1 MNVGNEKL
9 KKLDLSSSFGSEDL
23 EEVLDL
29 PLADLESMIDLL
41 HATLVKSKLLPKDF
55 PKPNI
60 DFEGLKFLIITLCDE
75 FLLEVDVPIMT
86 THCTSGNQLVVEEVK
101 EEKEKTDPDEDFL
114 SKIFNAKSSVSLS
127 EKDCKDLCAV
137 IISFARKSK
146 SGNFKSQKKKLEE
159 KIIAYQEELIRN
171 RRLLKA
177 REFEVNELQ
186 KQIKMLIT
194 DRDSLEKTG
203 TTESLNWRRSDLST
217 ENYDF

>member
-9 KKLDLSSSFGSEDL
+9 KKLDLSSSFGSEDI
-23 EEVLDL
+23 EEALDL

-41 HATLVKSKLLPKDF
+41 HATLVQSKLLPKDF
-55 PKPNI
+55 PKPKT

-86 THCTSGNQLVVEEVK
+86 THCASGNQLIVEEENEP
-101 EEKEKTDPDEDFL
+101 EEDLL
-114 SKIFNAKSSVSLS
+114 SKIFNAKSSVFLS

-159 KIIAYQEELIRN
+159 KVIAYQEELMRN
-171 RRLLKA
+171 RRLLKE
-177 REFEVNELQ
+177 RELEVNELQ
-186 KQIKMLIT
+186 KQIKMLIK
-194 DRDSLEKTG
+194 DRGSLENTG
-203 TTESLNWRRSDLST
+203 TAESMNWRHSDIST